1 LAEEITKQASKR
13 RIKMIGCY
21 VTGILPR
28 PKELVEATR
37 AYERR
42 RIGEEELEKAF
53 REATIKAIEAQLSA
67 GLSYITDG
75 MLKWQDLLRPFTE
88 NLEGIKAGALARWF
102 NNNTFYRKPIV
113 QSEIRHKKAIVPE
126 LTYMEYLPKGVP
138 WKAILPAPYTLARL
152 SENKFYKNE
161 GELMFSYADVLKI
174 EIESLTG
181 MGFKYVQLS
190 DPALVY
196 NPLKEP
202 VSGDTLADVKEALKI
217 VVKNGNVRTCLQ
229 TFFGDFSQIL
239 PEALDFPV
247 DDLGIDLYETSLE
260 KLEEHAFNK
269 GVALGLVDARSSLIE
284 DENELFTVAKE
295 LIESIYPSKIHDV
308 FICPNCDLEFLPW
321 ERAEEKIR
329 VISRVAKRLKAEL
342 GIHG

>member
-13 RIKMIGCY
+13 RMKMIGCY

-42 RIGEEELEKAF
+42 KIGEEELEKAF
-53 REATIKAIEAQLSA
+53 KEATIKAIEAQLSA

-113 QSEIRHKKAIVPE
+113 QSEIRHKKAIVCRAGLYGIPTE
-126 LTYMEYLPKGVP
+126 GCSMES
-138 WKAILPAPYTLARL
+138 ILPAPYTLTRL

-161 GELMFSYADVLKI
+161 QELMFSYAEILKI

-202 VSGDTLADVKEALKI
+202 ISGDTLADVKEALKI
-217 VVKNGNVRTCLQ
+217 VVKNVNVRTCLQ

-260 KLEEHAFNK
+260 KLEEDAFNK

-284 DENELFTVAKE
+284 DEKNFLQWLKSLLNQFILQRFTTFLFAQTAIWNFCLGRERKKKYGLLVA
-295 LIESIYPSKIHDV
+295 
-308 FICPNCDLEFLPW
+308 
-321 ERAEEKIR
+321 
-329 VISRVAKRLKAEL
+329 
-342 GIHG
+342 